1 MPLEIYLQAAPAATG
16 SHAQVPEVG
25 TATQQSKVPFSKG
38 KAGAAACDLELTD
51 AKSRRRE
58 VGIGSRSPHS
68 REETRGSNARH
79 TNEKASAQ
87 PGRCSTRRR
96 SARRCWWT
104 GHLGCLRPTGAYE
117 PGDPRLDLHEREERT
132 EVPRS
137 DAQRERSIST
147 DRILFSTRLQR
158 AARYCSVSTLPA
170 PVLDAQGPHKQKG
183 AAPNI
188 LPNPNQNSEIRSQ
201 TLHRESQG
209 SE

>member
-1 MPLEIYLQAAPAATG
+1 LPLEIYLQAAPAATG

-79 TNEKASAQ
+79 TNKKASAQ
-87 PGRCSTRRR
+87 PGGCSTRRR

-137 DAQRERSIST
+137 DAQRERSTST
-147 DRILFSTRLQR
+147 DRILFLTRLQR

-170 PVLDAQGPHKQKG
+170 PVLDAQGPHK
-183 AAPNI
+183 
-188 LPNPNQNSEIRSQ
+188 
-201 TLHRESQG
+201 
-209 SE
+209 